1 MKREELVGNIL
12 EGVQEPDIVPFKG
25 RVPLGMGKGGA
36 NALVFKVTCR
46 CGVTA
51 MLTVDMPTDS
61 SEDKV
66 KEMIPHLA
74 AGLDRQAKQFHRLPC
89 EMHSR
94 ISIG

>member
-1 MKREELVGNIL
+1 MEREELVGKIL
-12 EGVQEPDIVPFKG
+12 EEVQEPDVVPFKG
-25 RVPLGMGKGGA
+25 RVPLGMGKGTA
-36 NALVFKVTCR
+36 NALAFKVTCH

-51 MLTVDMPTDS
+51 MLTVDVPPDS
-61 SEDKV
+61 SEQKV

-74 AGLDRQAKQFHRLPC
+74 AALDRQAKQFHRLTC